1 MIGCEMPFEN
11 VFPYTIGKYAKEH
24 KIPISATVELTPF
37 CNFNCVMCY
46 VRLSP
51 EQAAK
56 QGELL
61 SKEKLLKIAREAKD
75 MGTLY
80 LTLTGG
86 EPLSRPDFWDI
97 YRELNKM
104 GFLISILSNG
114 SLIDEY
120 AIEKF
125 KEYGMPYSVKLTL
138 YGANDETYKKV
149 CNSNNGFTKIE
160 KAVKLLKENKVPLSL
175 TATIVKENADDLRE
189 MYEIAKNW
197 GVRFCHTISV
207 VKSARGSINTAETSR
222 FAFDEF
228 AHHLSLEQLE
238 MHKFKNPE
246 SPFSWCSSYGN
257 SFWLTWN
264 GHLQLCSFMN
274 GPYTSVDD
282 GLEKAWI
289 ELNKKL
295 KDLKNPQECEACK
308 YSEFCQRCP
317 GMLCAESG
325 NAENVSDSVCNTA
338 KTLFLI
344 YQNKLKEEKG

>member
-24 KIPISATVELTPF
+24 KIPISATIELTPF

-46 VRLSP
+46 VRLNS

-61 SKEKLLKIAREAKD
+61 SKEKLLKIAHEAKE

-97 YRELNKM
+97 YKELNQM

-114 SLIDEY
+114 SLIDED
-120 AIEKF
+120 AIKKF
-125 KEYGMPYSVKLTL
+125 REYGMPYSVKLSL
-138 YGANDETYKKV
+138 YGASDETYKKV
-149 CNSNNGFTKIE
+149 CKSGNGFTKIE
-160 KAVKLLKENKVPLSL
+160 KSVKLLKENQVPLSL
-175 TATIVKENADDLRE
+175 SATIVRENADDLRE
-189 MYEIAKNW
+189 MYEIAKKW
-197 GVRFCHTISV
+197 GVRFYHTISV
-207 VKSARGSINTAETSR
+207 VKSARGSDNTAETSR

-228 AHHLSLEQLE
+228 ARHLSLQQLE
-238 MHKFKNPE
+238 MHKFKYPE
-246 SPFSWCSSYGN
+246 SPFSWCSSYCN

-264 GHLQLCSFMN
+264 GHLQLCAFMN
-274 GPYTSVDD
+274 GPYTSIDD
-282 GLEKAWI
+282 GLEKAWN
-289 ELNKKL
+289 ELNEKL
-295 KDLKNPQECEACK
+295 EVLKNPRECESCK

-325 NAENVSDSVCNTA
+325 NAEKVSDSVCNIA
-338 KTLFLI
+338 KTLYLI
-344 YQNKLKEEKG
+344 YQNKLKEEER

>member
-11 VFPYTIGKYAKEH
+11 VFPYTIGEYAKEH
-24 KIPISATVELTPF
+24 KIPVSATIELTPF

-46 VRLSP
+46 VRLTS
-51 EQAAK
+51 EQAEK
-56 QGELL
+56 QGKLL
-61 SKEKLLKIAREAKD
+61 SKEQILDFAREAKN

-86 EPLSRPDFWDI
+86 EPLTRPDFWEI

-114 SLIDEY
+114 SLIDNS

-125 KEYGMPYSVKLTL
+125 KEYGMPYSVKLSL
-138 YGANDETYKKV
+138 YGASDKTYESICNDKK
-149 CNSNNGFTKIE
+149 GFTKIE
-160 KAVKLLKENKVPLSL
+160 NAVKLLKENRVPLTL
-175 TATIVKENADDLRE
+175 TATIVKENADDLKE
-189 MYEIAKNW
+189 MYEITKKW
-197 GVRFCHTISV
+197 GVRFYHTISV

-222 FAFDEF
+222 FAFEKF
-228 AHHLSLEQLE
+228 AEHLSLEQLE
-238 MHKFKNPE
+238 KHKFKNPE
-246 SPFSWCSSYGN
+246 SPFSWCSSYRN

-264 GHLQLCSFMN
+264 GHLQLCAFMN
-274 GPYTSVDD
+274 GPYTTIDN
-282 GLEKAWI
+282 GLKNAWD

-295 KDLKNPQECEACK
+295 ENLKNPQECETCE

-325 NAENVSDSVCNTA
+325 DAEKVSDSVCNTA
-338 KTLFLI
+338 KKLYLI
-344 YQNKLKEEKG
+344 YQNKLKEEDQ